1 MIPLAGV
8 RMTAPAISRMRC
20 RDTFGRVN
28 WRPRVDLPLLWSRVQ
43 CDLVPGGR
51 QGRAVPGVQLGTR
64 YDGAGEEGDVMN
76 DNQQWAI
83 DLCEAL
89 GIDHTKVTKVELVLE
104 AGGIT
109 YVTVTSYVEPKSVE
123 QVIRRYRLEAHEADV
138 EKA

>member
-1 MIPLAGV
+1 
-8 RMTAPAISRMRC
+8 
-20 RDTFGRVN
+20 
-28 WRPRVDLPLLWSRVQ
+28 
-43 CDLVPGGR
+43 
-51 QGRAVPGVQLGTR
+51 
-64 YDGAGEEGDVMN
+64 MN

-89 GIDHTKVTKVELVLE
+89 GIDHTKVTKVELALE
-104 AGGIT
+104 ADGIT